1 MMSVIS
7 AALKVNLG
15 SKMLEMKAICC
26 VVYRLEGFARYY
38 DDLICEFHK
47 TRKKCSLSQCFKE
60 CSGFMLV
67 IATDNNFDM
76 KNWVV
81 FAVTTYY
88 F

>member
-1 MMSVIS
+1 MQGTI
-7 AALKVNLG
+7 
-15 SKMLEMKAICC
+15 
-26 VVYRLEGFARYY
+26 Y

-47 TRKKCSLSQCFKE
+47 TREKCSLSQCFKE

-81 FAVTTYY
+81 FSVTTY